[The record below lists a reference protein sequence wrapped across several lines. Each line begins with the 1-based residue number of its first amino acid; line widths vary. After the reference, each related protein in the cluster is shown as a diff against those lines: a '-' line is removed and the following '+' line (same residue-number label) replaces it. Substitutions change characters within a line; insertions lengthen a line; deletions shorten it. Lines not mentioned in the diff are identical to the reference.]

1 LLIGN
6 NITLRISFESI
17 QK

>member
-1 LLIGN
+1 LLIGK